1 MRRLWMITAVLA
13 MILLATTI
21 YLSREARAKKEEGFT
36 GYVVGL
42 NSVIYLREEPEPASH
57 IVTILELGQ
66 QVFITDEADSR
77 GLSWYQVRAGDNEG
91 WILADRIGVD
101 PP

>member
-1 MRRLWMITAVLA
+1 MITAVLA
-13 MILLATTI
+13 MILLATTV
-21 YLSREARAKKEEGFT
+21 YLSREARTKEEEGFT
-36 GYVVGL
+36 GYIVGL

-66 QVFITDEADSR
+66 QVFITGEVDSH